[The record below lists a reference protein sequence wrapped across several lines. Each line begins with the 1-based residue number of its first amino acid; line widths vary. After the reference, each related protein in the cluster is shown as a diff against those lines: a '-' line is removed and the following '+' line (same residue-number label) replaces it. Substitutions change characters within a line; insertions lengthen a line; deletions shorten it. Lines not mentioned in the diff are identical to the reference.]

1 MKIILLAIRTLL
13 RFRLY
18 TAINILGL
26 AFSLACCILISRYIY
41 GEMTTDH
48 FIPDVDRVCYTVMED
63 EVSHQKRLF
72 GLLPEYGYEPN
83 PLDDPAVEIAST
95 LFQLSADQITV
106 GNKLYNVSSL
116 ATDTNYLKIVPV
128 PIIKS
133 TGKKLLS
140 NPKDAAISE
149 NLA

>member
-1 MKIILLAIRTLL
+1 
-13 RFRLY
+13 
-18 TAINILGL
+18 
-26 AFSLACCILISRYIY
+26 
-41 GEMTTDH
+41 MTTDH

-149 NLA
+149 NLAQLLFGEEDPLGRQITTSMGEIVTVSAILGQPDTASPCLSTY